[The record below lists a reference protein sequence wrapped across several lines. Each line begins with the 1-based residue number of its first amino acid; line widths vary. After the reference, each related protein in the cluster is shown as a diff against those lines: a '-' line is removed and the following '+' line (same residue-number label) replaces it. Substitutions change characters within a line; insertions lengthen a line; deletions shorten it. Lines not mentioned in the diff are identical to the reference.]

1 MDTSHVFLL
10 YLLGAP
16 HVRCLWMGNWDS
28 DMLNKP
34 TESILVREELSVES
48 DLENQDAHTS
58 LLLAAGFLDQDDLGT
73 EIMQDTKTSSFQR
86 WSSGKIS

>member
-1 MDTSHVFLL
+1 
-10 YLLGAP
+10 
-16 HVRCLWMGNWDS
+16 
-28 DMLNKP
+28 MLNKP

-86 WSSGKIS
+86 